1 MWVGRTCKLFVAD
14 VRSMTMAWQR
24 RAGMGD
30 TVEMSNRITNPVR
43 SGMRMRAVRALQEFF
58 RLEAAGGLLL
68 VVAAAL
74 ALVIANSPWQ
84 SVYVEWRGHALHWIN
99 DGLMAVFFLL
109 VALEIKR
116 ETVSGQLSGRG
127 QLWLPVAC
135 AFGGMVVPGILYLVL
150 AGADPDAH
158 RGWAIPT
165 ATDIAFSLGVL
176 ALLGRRAPMA
186 LRLLLSTIAVA
197 DDLGAIL
204 IIALFY
210 AGQLSWLMLAGAVL
224 AWLAMLALNR
234 RNIRSAW
241 PYLLI
246 GVAMWV
252 CLLQS
257 GVHATLAGVVT
268 GLMIP
273 HRATDADDANTPLE
287 SLEHT
292 LHPWVAYAI
301 LPLFAFANAGLSLH
315 GMQVGDLARGV
326 PLAVIVGLAIGKP
339 LGICAGALFCHAT
352 RVSRL
357 PAEIPPRA
365 LPGLGMLC
373 GIGFTMSLFI
383 ASLAFGGDGARF
395 EGAVLGVLCGSLV
408 SALLGLAWL
417 RLVPPNA
424 DQVSGTGGEIV

>member
-1 MWVGRTCKLFVAD
+1 MPDHVTKSVRTRL
-14 VRSMTMAWQR
+14 RL
-24 RAGMGD
+24 
-30 TVEMSNRITNPVR
+30 
-43 SGMRMRAVRALQEFF
+43 RAVRALQEFF

-68 VVAAAL
+68 IVAAAL
-74 ALVIANSPWQ
+74 ALVIANSPLQ
-84 SVYVEWRGHALHWIN
+84 AMYAEWRDHALHWIN

-135 AFGGMVVPGILYLVL
+135 AIGGMVVPGALYVVL
-150 AGADPDAH
+150 AGADPGAH

-210 AGQLSWLMLAGAVL
+210 AGQLSWLMLAGAGL

-234 RNIRSAW
+234 KGVRSVW

-246 GVAMWV
+246 GVAMWI
-252 CLLQS
+252 CLLHS

-273 HRATDADDANTPLE
+273 HRASGADDDSTTPLE
-287 SLEHT
+287 SLEHA

-301 LPLFAFANAGLSLH
+301 LPLFAFANAGLSLR
-315 GMQVGDLARGV
+315 GMQLGDLAQGV
-326 PLAVIVGLAIGKP
+326 PLAVIAGLAIGKP
-339 LGICAGALFCHAT
+339 LGICAGAVFCHVT
-352 RVSRL
+352 HVSRL
-357 PAEIPPRA
+357 PAEIPLRA

-383 ASLAFGGDGARF
+383 ASLAFGGDAQRF

-417 RLVPPNA
+417 RLVLRNVA
-424 DQVSGTGGEIV
+424 QGSGIGGEIV